1 MPKIVINEYDNT
13 TTGIREYSNFTV
25 VVPGFIGTASGID
38 TSVFNEDGI
47 YECDN
52 QADFVKHVGK
62 AKAQDSQI
70 GNQIAYELL
79 GLGYKVIYKKID
91 LTAAENDG
99 VATAADVLAKST
111 FWEPLKDKA
120 TYDFR
125 YVITGLITKNAD
137 ANNQISKL
145 CSYING
151 KDYLENGRGDAIALI
166 DIDTAAYSDTNGNP
180 KTQAEAIKGIIAET
194 VKLTSADKFSALF
207 APAVTYEGTGDT
219 DYDGNRTFPASFHYL
234 ACAIESQATYPEW
247 FAVAGYTRGRC
258 NSFKVAKTT
267 VTLGEAAIN
276 ALEPRAQKT
285 YDSSSTVKT
294 AVNVIAKIKGNYYLW
309 GDRTAHPLGAE
320 ADDDLVA
327 SHFLN
332 IRQLCTTIKKQLYI
346 NCRRFTFEPNS
357 DVLWV
362 KFCNAIEPTL
372 DRMKANQGI
381 SDYQIIKKRNPKK
394 AVLSAIIRIVPIEA
408 VEDFEIDLTL
418 EDSIEGDTII
428 IND

>member
-52 QADFVKHVGK
+52 QADFIKHVGK

-79 GLGYKVIYKKID
+79 GLGYTVLYKKFTKETDD
-91 LTAAENDG
+91 LGDSA
-99 VATAADVLAKST
+99 

-125 YVITGLITKNAD
+125 YVITGLTKGNAG
-137 ANNQISKL
+137 ANNAISKL
-145 CSYING
+145 C
-151 KDYLENGRGDAIALI
+151 KDRGDAIALI
-166 DIDTAAYSDTNGNP
+166 DIDTDAYLDNTTP

-194 VKLTSADKFSALF
+194 TKLPTADKFSALF
-207 APAVTYEGTGDT
+207 APTVTFEGTGDA

-247 FAVAGYTRGRC
+247 FAVAGYTRGTC
-258 NSFKVAKTT
+258 NAFKVAKTT

-276 ALEPRAQKT
+276 ALEPRSQKK
-285 YDSSSTVKT
+285 YDNDSLTVKT
-294 AVNVIAKIKGNYYLW
+294 AVNLIAKIKGKYYLW

-372 DRMKANQGI
+372 DKMKANQGI

>member
-52 QADFVKHVGK
+52 QADFIKHVGK
-62 AKAQDSQI
+62 AKAKDSQI

-79 GLGYKVIYKKID
+79 GLGYTVLYKRFTEKESLGD
-91 LTAAENDG
+91 SA
-99 VATAADVLAKST
+99 

-125 YVITGLITKNAD
+125 YVITGLTTLNSG
-137 ANNQISKL
+137 ANNEISKL
-145 CSYING
+145 C
-151 KDYLENGRGDAIALI
+151 KGRGDAIALI
-166 DIDTAAYSDTNGNP
+166 DIDTAAYSDTNGTP

-194 VKLTSADKFSALF
+194 AKLPSADKFSALF

-258 NSFKVAKTT
+258 NAFKVAKTT

-309 GDRTAHPLGAE
+309 GDRTAHPLGE
-320 ADDDLVA
+320 KADSDLVA

-372 DRMKANQGI
+372 DKMKANQGI

>member
-1 MPKIVINEYDNT
+1 M
-13 TTGIREYSNFTV
+13 NFKL
-25 VVPGFIGTASGID
+25 FILGR
-38 TSVFNEDGI
+38 
-47 YECDN
+47 
-52 QADFVKHVGK
+52 
-62 AKAQDSQI
+62 
-70 GNQIAYELL
+70 LL
-79 GLGYKVIYKKID
+79 HGSI
-91 LTAAENDG
+91 
-99 VATAADVLAKST
+99 SS
-111 FWEPLKDKA
+111 
-120 TYDFR
+120 
-125 YVITGLITKNAD
+125 VITLIILK
-137 ANNQISKL
+137 I
-145 CSYING
+145 
-151 KDYLENGRGDAIALI
+151 
-166 DIDTAAYSDTNGNP
+166 
-180 KTQAEAIKGIIAET
+180 
-194 VKLTSADKFSALF
+194 
-207 APAVTYEGTGDT
+207 
-219 DYDGNRTFPASFHYL
+219 
-234 ACAIESQATYPEW
+234 
-247 FAVAGYTRGRC
+247 
-258 NSFKVAKTT
+258 FKVAKTT

-294 AVNVIAKIKGNYYLW
+294 AVNVIAKIKGKYYLW

-346 NCRRFTFEPNS
+346 NCRRYTFEPNS

-372 DRMKANQGI
+372 DKMKANQGI

>member
-1 MPKIVINEYDNT
+1 MPKIVINEHDNT

-25 VVPGFIGTASGID
+25 VVPGLIGAASGID

-91 LTAAENDG
+91 LTAAESEG
-99 VATAADVLAKST
+99 AVTVATVLAKST

-125 YVITGLITKNAD
+125 YVITGLTKGNAN
-137 ANNQISKL
+137 ANNEISKL
-145 CSYING
+145 C
-151 KDYLENGRGDAIALI
+151 KDRGDAIALL
-166 DIDTAAYSDTNGNP
+166 DIDTTAYLDNTTP

-194 VKLTSADKFSALF
+194 AQLSSADKFSAIF
-207 APAVTYEGTGDT
+207 APAVTYEGTGDAE
-219 DYDGNRTFPASFHYL
+219 YGNNRTFPATFHYL
-234 ACAIESQATYPEW
+234 ACAAESQATYPEW

-258 NSFKVAKTT
+258 NAFKIAETT

-276 ALEPRAQKT
+276 ALEPRTQKT
-285 YDSSSTVKT
+285 HDTLTVKT
-294 AVNVIAKIKGNYYLW
+294 AVNIIAKIKGNYYLW

-320 ADDDLVA
+320 ANSDLVA

-362 KFCNAIEPTL
+362 NFCNAIEPTL
-372 DRMKANQGI
+372 DKMKANQGI

-418 EDSIEGDTII
+418 EDSIEGDII
-428 IND
+428 AIND